1 MKKAVILCAIVL
13 GLGLTAC
20 KSNSA
25 NDTETDSIM
34 TEDTIVAPT
43 DGSLNDTI
51 METDTLLEDNNDGIE
66 SKTIDISLPLYTFK
80 NQEIHDKLLPIIND
94 FEDNYD
100 ALEITFWPTIDTI
113 STYGKDSLP
122 YGYNLLVHSIHY
134 HYHGNFYDD
143 IANQVVGCCM
153 IGKKF
158 CYITDRRTRDRLFV
172 KTSERKHHTVF
183 SSNTVCPCLEDE
195 AYCLLGEDDAIFYLP
210 WTELN
215 RGISIPNR

>member
-1 MKKAVILCAIVL
+1 MVL
-13 GLGLTAC
+13 VLVMMTAC
-20 KSNSA
+20 KSNSS
-25 NDTETDSIM
+25 NDTETDSIL

-43 DGSLNDTI
+43 DSTPNDTTI
-51 METDTLLEDNNDGIE
+51 GTDTVNEAENDGIE

-122 YGYNLLVHSIHY
+122 YGYNLLVHSTHY
-134 HYHGNFYDD
+134 HYYGDFYED
-143 IANQVVGCCM
+143 IANYVVGCCM

-195 AYCLLGEDDAIFYLP
+195 AYCLLGEDDALFYLP
-210 WTELN
+210 FTELN